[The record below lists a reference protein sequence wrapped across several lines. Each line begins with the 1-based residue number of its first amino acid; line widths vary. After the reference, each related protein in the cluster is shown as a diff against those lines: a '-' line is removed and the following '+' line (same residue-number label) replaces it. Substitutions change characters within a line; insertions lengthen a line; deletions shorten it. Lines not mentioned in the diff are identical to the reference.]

1 MITRLNKLI
10 EEFKGCFTTDS
21 APDMLKASKLLDE
34 IERLSGATGQR
45 RNILEELYDFAETL
59 KVSDKMK
66 LSITNYKNV
75 VLVKVPTRIPA
86 GMLEEILNEVRQA
99 NDIVDVISQ
108 YVHLKRSGRNY
119 FGYNDDK
126 NTIIIKYRGLRDIYI
141 EFDFEI
147 TEDILMEYLEFLD
160 QLFS

>member
-34 IERLSGATGQR
+34 IERLSSATGQR
-45 RNILEELYDFAETL
+45 RNILEELYDFAATL
-59 KVSDKMK
+59 TESDKMK
-66 LSITNYKNV
+66 LTVTNYNNATV
-75 VLVKVPTRIPA
+75 IKVPTRVPA
-86 GMLEEILNEVRQA
+86 DMLEHILNKVRPA
-99 NDIVDVISQ
+99 YIERFKD
-108 YVHLKRSGRNY
+108 L
-119 FGYNDDK
+119 GYDDEE
-126 NTIIIKYRGLRDIYI
+126 NAIIIRYRGLKDIII

-147 TEDILMEYLEFLD
+147 TEGELLEYLKFLG

>member
-45 RNILEELYDFAETL
+45 RNIIKELYDFAETL
-59 KVSDKMK
+59 TVSDKMK

-86 GMLEEILNEVRQA
+86 GMLEEILNEVRPA
-99 NDIVDVISQ
+99 YIERFEVI
-108 YVHLKRSGRNY
+108 
-119 FGYNDDK
+119 GYNDDK
-126 NTIIIKYRGLRDIYI
+126 DTIIIKYRGLRDIYI

>member
-21 APDMLKASKLLDE
+21 ALDMLKASKLLDE
-34 IERLSGATGQR
+34 IERLSSATGQR
-45 RNILEELYDFAETL
+45 RKILEELYDFAETL

-86 GMLEEILNEVRQA
+86 GVLEDILNKVRPA
-99 NDIVDVISQ
+99 YIERFEYI
-108 YVHLKRSGRNY
+108 
-119 FGYNDDK
+119 GYNDDK

>member
-34 IERLSGATGQR
+34 IERLSSATGQR

-59 KVSDKMK
+59 VSDKMK
-66 LSITNYKNV
+66 LSITNYRNV

-86 GMLEEILNEVRQA
+86 GMLEEILNEVRPA
-99 NDIVDVISQ
+99 YIERFEVI
-108 YVHLKRSGRNY
+108 
-119 FGYNDDK
+119 GYNDDK
-126 NTIIIKYRGLRDIYI
+126 DTIIIKYRGLKDIYI

>member
-10 EEFKGCFTTDS
+10 EEFKGCFMTDS

-34 IERLSGATGQR
+34 IERLSSATGQR

-86 GMLEEILNEVRQA
+86 GMLEEILNEVRPA
-99 NDIVDVISQ
+99 YIERFELI
-108 YVHLKRSGRNY
+108 
-119 FGYNDDK
+119 GYNDDK

>member
-10 EEFKGCFTTDS
+10 EEFKGCFATDS

-34 IERLSGATGQR
+34 IERLSSATGQHE
-45 RNILEELYDFAETL
+45 NILKELYDFAETL

-86 GMLEEILNEVRQA
+86 GMLEEILNKVRPA
-99 NDIVDVISQ
+99 YIERFEYI
-108 YVHLKRSGRNY
+108 
-119 FGYNDDK
+119 GYNDDK

>member
-10 EEFKGCFTTDS
+10 EEFKGCFATDS
-21 APDMLKASKLLDE
+21 APDILKAAKLLDE
-34 IERLSGATGQR
+34 IERLSSATGQHE
-45 RNILEELYDFAETL
+45 NILKELYDFAATL
-59 KVSDKMK
+59 RESDKMK

-86 GMLEEILNEVRQA
+86 GMLEEILNEVRPA
-99 NDIVDVISQ
+99 YIERFEVI
-108 YVHLKRSGRNY
+108 
-119 FGYNDDK
+119 GYNDDK
-126 NTIIIKYRGLRDIYI
+126 DTIIIKYRGLRDIYI

>member
-21 APDMLKASKLLDE
+21 VPDMLKASKLLDE
-34 IERLSGATGQR
+34 IERLSSATGQR

-86 GMLEEILNEVRQA
+86 GMLEEILNEVRPA
-99 NDIVDVISQ
+99 YIERFDYI
-108 YVHLKRSGRNY
+108 
-119 FGYNDDK
+119 GYNDDK

-147 TEDILMEYLEFLD
+147 TEGELLEYLEFLD

>member
-34 IERLSGATGQR
+34 IERLSGATGQHE
-45 RNILEELYDFAETL
+45 NILKELYGFVATL
-59 KVSDKMK
+59 RESDKMK
-66 LSITNYKNV
+66 LSITDYKNV
-75 VLVKVPTRIPA
+75 TVIKVPTRVPA
-86 GMLEEILNEVRQA
+86 DMLEHILNKVRPA
-99 NDIVDVISQ
+99 YIERFKDICYIDT
-108 YVHLKRSGRNY
+108 K
-119 FGYNDDK
+119 DA
-126 NTIIIKYRGLRDIYI
+126 IIIRYRGLKDIVI

-147 TEDILMEYLEFLD
+147 TEGELLEYLEFLD

>member
-45 RNILEELYDFAETL
+45 RNIIKELYDFAETL
-59 KVSDKMK
+59 TVSDKMK

-75 VLVKVPTRIPA
+75 VLVKVPARIPA
-86 GMLEEILNEVRQA
+86 DMLEEILNEVRPA
-99 NDIVDVISQ
+99 YIERFKNI
-108 YVHLKRSGRNY
+108 
-119 FGYNDDK
+119 GYNDDK

>member
-10 EEFKGCFTTDS
+10 EEFKGCFMTDS
-21 APDMLKASKLLDE
+21 ATDMLKASKLLDE
-34 IERLSGATGQR
+34 IERLSSATGQR
-45 RNILEELYDFAETL
+45 RNIMKELYDFAATL
-59 KVSDKMK
+59 RESDKMN
-66 LSITNYKNV
+66 LTVTNYKNV
-75 VLVKVPTRIPA
+75 TVIKLPTRVPA
-86 GMLEEILNEVRQA
+86 DVLEYILNKVRPA
-99 NDIVDVISQ
+99 YIERFEFI
-108 YVHLKRSGRNY
+108 
-119 FGYNDDK
+119 GYNDDK

>member
-10 EEFKGCFTTDS
+10 EEFKGCFMTDS
-21 APDMLKASKLLDE
+21 APDMLKAAKLLDE

-45 RNILEELYDFAETL
+45 KNIIKELYDFAATL
-59 KVSDKMK
+59 TESDKMK
-66 LSITNYKNV
+66 LSITNYKNA
-75 VLVKVPTRIPA
+75 VLVKVPARIPA
-86 GMLEEILNEVRQA
+86 DVLEEILNEVRPA
-99 NDIVDVISQ
+99 YIERFKNI
-108 YVHLKRSGRNY
+108 
-119 FGYNDDK
+119 GYNDDK
-126 NTIIIKYRGLRDIYI
+126 DTIVIRYRGLRDIYI

>member
-10 EEFKGCFTTDS
+10 EEFKGCFMTDS

-45 RNILEELYDFAETL
+45 RNIIKELYDFVATQREN
-59 KVSDKMK
+59 DKMN
-66 LSITNYKNV
+66 LTVTDYKNITV
-75 VLVKVPTRIPA
+75 IKVPTRVPA
-86 GMLEEILNEVRQA
+86 DMLELILNKVRPA
-99 NDIVDVISQ
+99 YIERFKD
-108 YVHLKRSGRNY
+108 L
-119 FGYNDDK
+119 GYDDEE
-126 NTIIIKYRGLRDIYI
+126 NAIIIRYRGLKDIYI

-147 TEDILMEYLEFLD
+147 TEGELLEYLKFLD

>member
-10 EEFKGCFTTDS
+10 EEFKGCFMTDS
-21 APDMLKASKLLDE
+21 APDMLKAAKLLDE
-34 IERLSGATGQR
+34 LERLSSATGQR
-45 RNILEELYDFAETL
+45 ENIMKELYDFAATL
-59 KVSDKMK
+59 TESDKMK

-86 GMLEEILNEVRQA
+86 GMLEEILNEVRPA
-99 NDIVDVISQ
+99 YIERFEYI
-108 YVHLKRSGRNY
+108 
-119 FGYNDDK
+119 GYNNDK